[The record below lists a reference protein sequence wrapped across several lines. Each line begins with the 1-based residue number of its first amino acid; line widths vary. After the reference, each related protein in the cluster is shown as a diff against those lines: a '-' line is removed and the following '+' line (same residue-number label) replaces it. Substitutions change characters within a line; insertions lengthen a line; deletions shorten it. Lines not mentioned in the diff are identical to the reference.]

1 MFYITNY
8 NFENLTDQMLDVWE
22 NSFRNLEYSEKLKIV
37 ANYYKE
43 YSPFHIKFEDETK
56 IVITPKEFKNPIVVD
71 NIDDYDFK
79 NLLEEIQKKK
89 KFDENEF
96 IKFVKAPKINEHLYI
111 KKIME
116 EWIKFNTIIFN
127 SNTIKSLYANLFK
140 NQDNSLLHENELKTI
155 LENIVYYTFKTDFK
169 GLTNKQTMK
178 IYEYGPLI
186 PLENKEISKLI
197 SLAFFLNLNE
207 QEILVHY
214 NIGYQI
220 FRNQEQK
227 KEYDSPKVS
236 NEFLSDYQKNRD
248 DKELGEE
255 IDIEIKLYDREIDS
269 LTLREALFILNPKNY
284 QVDYEKFNENF
295 KKCNKGKI
303 NIDQEFSDILK
314 KFNINAKEI
323 PNNEKNKYIIA
334 KFIKNFT
341 DQNSYIIKGKH
352 PIGYNIDGVNNE
364 GLDRIHRIIHNLDS

>member
-1 MFYITNY
+1 
-8 NFENLTDQMLDVWE
+8 
-22 NSFRNLEYSEKLKIV
+22 
-37 ANYYKE
+37 
-43 YSPFHIKFEDETK
+43 
-56 IVITPKEFKNPIVVD
+56 
-71 NIDDYDFK
+71 
-79 NLLEEIQKKK
+79 
-89 KFDENEF
+89 
-96 IKFVKAPKINEHLYI
+96 
-111 KKIME
+111 
-116 EWIKFNTIIFN
+116 
-127 SNTIKSLYANLFK
+127 
-140 NQDNSLLHENELKTI
+140 LKTI

-186 PLENKEISKLI
+186 PLENKEVSKLI

-227 KEYDSPKVS
+227 KEYESPKIS
-236 NEFLSDYQKNRD
+236 NEFSSDYSKNRD
-248 DKELGEE
+248 DKELGED

-295 KKCNKGKI
+295 KKCNKEKI

-314 KFNINAKEI
+314 KFNINSKEI
-323 PNNEKNKYIIA
+323 PNNEKNKYVIA

-352 PIGYNIDGVNNE
+352 PIGYNINGVNNE